1 MQQRETPWTPIK
13 AISRAKNSVES
24 FGVPIFDPNLPK
36 EHDLLFGQLASYSD
50 TELEKFLVI
59 YGGYKASLETKLAD
73 IESVVGALEAA
84 FNEGYNAAL
93 HQVAKEYEE
102 SGTKKPT
109 REELRGEVMTR
120 FDELREQKKDII
132 DQTVELKRFQGLLNT
147 YTTAYQTVSRVVTL
161 RTKRAESI

>member
-1 MQQRETPWTPIK
+1 M
-13 AISRAKNSVES
+13 
-24 FGVPIFDPNLPK
+24 
-36 EHDLLFGQLASYSD
+36 
-50 TELEKFLVI
+50 
-59 YGGYKASLETKLAD
+59 ETKLAD

-84 FNEGYNAAL
+84 FNEGYNTAL